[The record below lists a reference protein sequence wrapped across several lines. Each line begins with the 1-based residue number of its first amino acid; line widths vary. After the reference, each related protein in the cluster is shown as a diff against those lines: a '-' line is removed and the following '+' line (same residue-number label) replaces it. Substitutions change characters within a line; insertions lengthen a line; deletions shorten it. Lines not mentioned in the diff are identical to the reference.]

1 MRDYFEELE
10 ERNLQPYAV
19 KSRTSEG
26 RHYTEQPS
34 ENRTCFQRDRDRII
48 HSKAFRRLKHKT
60 QVFIATE
67 SDHYRSRLTH
77 TVEVAQVSRHLAR
90 LLRVNEDLSECIALS
105 HDLGHTAFGHSGE
118 KELNN
123 CMKAFGGFEHN
134 LQSLRIVTFLEKK
147 YPNFRGLNLSKEI
160 CDGLMKHQTPW
171 DNPEYNSDPIIT
183 IEAQIANVADEI
195 AYNNHDI
202 DDGLLSDII
211 KDEDLTKQVT
221 LWREAKETIKSNYI
235 NLEENELK
243 TLINSYL
250 ISSQVNNC
258 YQTTEQNIAAFKI
271 ETLKDLQDINE
282 SIVSFDREMKEKSKE
297 LRLFLFNNF
306 YCHHEVYR
314 MNKKGQVVIRHL
326 FDSFTQDIQTLP
338 EEYRQ
343 LISSE
348 YTKERVVA
356 DYIAGMTDRFAVE
369 EHKKLFNLSE
379 HNYR

>member
-1 MRDYFEELE
+1 MRAYFEELE

-26 RHYTEQPS
+26 RRYTEAPS
-34 ENRTCFQRDRDRII
+34 GNRTCFQRDRDRII

-77 TVEVAQVSRHLAR
+77 SVEVAQISRHLAR

-356 DYIAGMTDRFAVE
+356 DYIAGMTDTYAQKE
-369 EHKKLFNLSE
+369 YQTLFE
-379 HNYR
+379 